1 MISTG
6 KEFSDFFT
14 ISEVIYKLQGISV
27 ENGKSFICPFHK
39 SSKNKSN
46 SSINRDDK
54 VFRCWTRGCGGDKGL
69 TPYAYADY
77 YCREVLKLNDWK
89 EVKKYIDSVFN
100 TNLYKE
106 PRKDLKPKS
115 KNVYDEVLKVDKY
128 LSEVILEVI
137 DNVKNNKTIVL
148 NGGTGIGKTRAL
160 AVGLKE
166 NFNRLDVNRVVFVTP
181 RSSIVEEISNRYDYD
196 KFYKNDTVLPVSNFV
211 VATTHKGKLLNNGLT
226 DWKVNLN
233 NKDNLEMIPE
243 KYILVVDEAHLL
255 MTNRNIVGNI
265 KEIEQLISN
274 AKYCIFTSAN
284 TYHFYK
290 ACKDQY
296 NINKHISV
304 QRKERIYNMES
315 LDVFRVKGDIEQRK
329 KIIIDLIKK
338 EENKVFLIYN
348 NIRVLEEIEGAL
360 NGLNI
365 SAKSINANNKN
376 NIDVID
382 SYNDLIIE
390 STLRNDVTL
399 CTSVVDTGVN
409 IEQDNITTIVIQ
421 DSHQLDDIT
430 VVQAFARVRTTKGNK
445 GILILTD
452 VKELQEHHKLVKGF
466 RGTLK
471 LWESMCS
478 QALINF
484 NSHMMENVENYDFES
499 VIEFKTLWNLLRKN
513 DLYLPFQDCLEV
525 AYNEGNTNP
534 RLEINKIVLYNKA
547 RKENIR
553 NNYYCDDFI
562 LRILK
567 AVNTKQVKINR
578 IAAATQKKNKK
589 EKGSFNFALKEILE
603 NKDNVNDL
611 MLIIFDKVKID
622 NLRNDNLV
630 DFMQGNKNK
639 INPVIKRMKNIIS
652 RCKNKGVP
660 IDEYKFISDYL
671 KAYTEEKSSD
681 RKLIIKKLEYSVFN
695 RLWPVNENYLGI
707 GILEYESIRKN
718 CDCFLKNKNKPNKIA
733 YMQMINEIYNNDD
746 VKRKA
751 KLKGKEVNIN
761 LSKCKSKIDDNIKL
775 IYRCSDNLRL
785 INLA

>member
-46 SSINRDDK
+46 SSINRDGK

-128 LSEVILEVI
+128 LSEVILDVI

-181 RSSIVEEISNRYDYD
+181 RSSIVEEISNRYNYD
-196 KFYKNDTVLPVSNFV
+196 KFYKNDTVLPVSNFI

-243 KYILVVDEAHLL
+243 DYILVVDEAHLL

-274 AKYCIFTSAN
+274 SKYCIFTSAN

-290 ACKDQY
+290 ACKEQY

-315 LDVFRVKGDIEQRK
+315 LDVLRIKGDIEQK
-329 KIIIDLIKK
+329 KKVIIDLIKK

-348 NIRVLEEIEGAL
+348 NIKVLEELEYEL
-360 NGLNI
+360 NKINI
-365 SAKSINANNKN
+365 KAKSINANNKN

-390 STLRNDVTL
+390 STLRNNVTL

-409 IEQDNITTIVIQ
+409 IEQENITTIVIQ
-421 DSHQLDDIT
+421 ESHQLDDIT
-430 VVQAFARVRTTKGNK
+430 VIQAFARVRTTKGNK
-445 GILILTD
+445 GILILSD

-471 LWESMCS
+471 LWESMCN

-484 NSHMMENVENYDFES
+484 NTHMMNNMYNYDIES
-499 VIEFKTLWNLLRKN
+499 VIEFKTLWNVLRKN
-513 DLYLPFQDCLEV
+513 DLYLPFQECLEV
-525 AYNEGNTNP
+525 VYDEGNVNP

-553 NNYYCDDFI
+553 NNYYCDDYI

-567 AVNTKQVKINR
+567 AVNTKEIKINK
-578 IAAATQKKNKK
+578 IITATQKRKK
-589 EKGSFNFALKEILE
+589 SKGSFNIALKDVLE
-603 NKDNVNDL
+603 NKSNVNDIAFIVL
-611 MLIIFDKVKID
+611 GKID
-622 NLRNDNLV
+622 INNLNNNELV
-630 DFMQGNKNK
+630 DFIKENKSKVNPI
-639 INPVIKRMKNIIS
+639 INRVKNLVK
-652 RCKNKGVP
+652 RCKNKSIE
-660 IDEYKFISDYL
+660 IDEYKFIKDYFN
-671 KAYTEEKSSD
+671 AYTEEKSSD
-681 RKLIIKKLEYSVFN
+681 RKIIIKKLEYGIFN
-695 RLWPVNENYLGI
+695 KLWRVNEDYIGI
-707 GILEYESIRKN
+707 GVLEYESIRRN

-733 YMQMINEIYNNDD
+733 YMQMINEIYNNEDIN
-746 VKRKA
+746 RKA

-761 LSKCKSKIDDNIKL
+761 LSKCKSKIDESIRI